1 MIRIEYA
8 AEPDEELCQLL
19 DREFDLY
26 AGRHG
31 VTCNYQPFAYIARD
45 GDRFAGILTGNAYY
59 REVHIRDL
67 IVPEAYR
74 HRQIGSLLIRRVED
88 DFRGKGYENINLS
101 TYRFQA
107 PGFYQKCGFKIEFIR
122 ENKEDPRLSKYFFVK
137 YFD

>member
-31 VTCNYQPFAYIARD
+31 ITCNYQP
-45 GDRFAGILTGNAYY
+45 FAGILTGNAYY

-74 HRQIGSLLIRRVED
+74 RRQIGSLLIRRVED

-107 PGFYQKCGFKIEFIR
+107 PGFYQKCGFKIEFVR